1 LEFAKSRQQKHSS
14 YTSKRQAHAKL
25 QAHPTMIFI
34 RRQPMPF
41 HQHQGPSE
49 ACRLRRQQFFNHLL
63 EQQMKEALKYST
75 STTAEKEGESV
86 PEDKKEAQ
94 EETSGQ
100 SSTYLQR
107 GPVQRRETEEDF
119 TFAFDLP
126 GFNVDDLQV
135 SVEDH
140 VLSLFGKRQNK
151 IGDTFVVR
159 RSFALGKS
167 GFDEDN
173 IQANLSEGVLE
184 ITIPKKPE
192 PKARLIH
199 ITTKNDDEPDEVD
212 ESAAPEIEKEEDF
225 LVPLEEASQT
235 GSDGET
241 VSVET
246 VEDAEDGADDEEP
259 EATEAEETLSAPQL
273 QEETTDDAWEEVTH
287 KN

>member
-1 LEFAKSRQQKHSS
+1 LQNRNNKNIHR
-14 YTSKRQAHAKL
+14 TQANAKL
-25 QAHPTMIFI
+25 QAAHPTMIFI
-34 RRQPMPF
+34 RRQLMMPF
-41 HQHQGPSE
+41 HNQGPSE
-49 ACRLRRQQFFNHLL
+49 ACKLRRRQQFFNHLLL
-63 EQQMKEALKYST
+63 EQQMKEALKNST
-75 STTAEKEGESV
+75 NNTAEKEGEAV
-86 PEDKKEAQ
+86 PEDKKESQ
-94 EETSGQ
+94 EETPRQ
-100 SSTYLQR
+100 SSTYYLQR

-126 GFNVDDLQV
+126 GFKVDDLQV

-151 IGDTFVVR
+151 IGDIFVVR

-167 GFDEDN
+167 GFDEDD

-192 PKARLIH
+192 PKPRLIQ
-199 ITTKNDDEPDEVD
+199 ITTKNDDGPDEAD

-235 GSDGET
+235 GSDHGEN
-241 VSVET
+241 VLVET
-246 VEDAEDGADDEEP
+246 VEDAEDVADDEEL
-259 EATEAEETLSAPQL
+259 EATEAEETISTPQP

>member
-1 LEFAKSRQQKHSS
+1 LQNRNNKNIHRTQSN
-14 YTSKRQAHAKL
+14 AKL
-25 QAHPTMIFI
+25 QAYPTMIFL

-41 HQHQGPSE
+41 HNQGPSE
-49 ACRLRRQQFFNHLL
+49 ACRRLRRQQQFFNHLV
-63 EQQMKEALKYST
+63 EQQM
-75 STTAEKEGESV
+75 KEGESV
-86 PEDKKEAQ
+86 PEDKKETH
-94 EETSGQ
+94 EEAPGQ
-100 SSTYLQR
+100 SLPYLQR

-135 SVEDH
+135 SVHDH
-140 VLSLFGKRQNK
+140 VLSLIGKRQNK
-151 IGDTFVVR
+151 IGDSFVVR
-159 RSFALGKS
+159 RSFTLGKS

-173 IQANLSEGVLE
+173 IQANLWEGVLE

-192 PKARLIH
+192 PKTRFIH
-199 ITTKNDDEPDEVD
+199 ITSNNDDEPDEAD

-235 GSDGET
+235 GSDSET
-241 VSVET
+241 VSVLT

-259 EATEAEETLSAPQL
+259 EATEAKENLSTPQP